1 MRVLGF
7 LGQPPQAQKY
17 IELRLLT
24 QQLFQALRSTLEQLL
39 GLTRGFL
46 NSLSL
51 QARFFQQHLSL
62 EALLEGMKE
71 RLKTHITAEMFLEQ
85 KQGELLEITRAR
97 FRDVITLELLEQKKA
112 ALSTRK
118 PRAKF
123 QTLPIFQQR
132 RLLQYILELPT
143 KHISK
148 A

>member
-1 MRVLGF
+1 
-7 LGQPPQAQKY
+7 
-17 IELRLLT
+17 
-24 QQLFQALRSTLEQLL
+24 
-39 GLTRGFL
+39 
-46 NSLSL
+46 
-51 QARFFQQHLSL
+51 
-62 EALLEGMKE
+62 
-71 RLKTHITAEMFLEQ
+71 MFLEQ

-112 ALSTRK
+112 ALFTRK

-148 A
+148 AYHQINLRQAKKFLLLESMF